1 MVMMIHIVW
10 MILSMKIWALSN
22 ILFCFVWGDKRDM
35 VAKETITYDEL
46 NRSMEGDEL
55 KSVHVL
61 MGKANEK

>member
-1 MVMMIHIVW
+1 MIHIVW

-46 NRSMEGDEL
+46 NGIMEGDEL
-55 KSVHVL
+55 KSAHVL
-61 MGKANEK
+61 MGNANDK